1 MAEKAKFVGSIQHT
15 EDTLQRLFKTEY
27 RTYKQLRILIR
38 MVIGFALAALAL
50 TTEMSTVLQGI
61 LLLVGCWLLVSR
73 DFPAAVQADK
83 AVDGR
88 KGNLPQN
95 MCTFFKGSLQLS
107 GEGTM
112 RLEYSRFQRLIE
124 DNEYLYLFLG
134 PKSVCMIDKATVEG
148 GSAEDLKEFVA
159 QRTGLSWRRNR
170 SLLSMN
176 LTDLRQA
183 LQDHRKR

>member
-1 MAEKAKFVGSIQHT
+1 
-15 EDTLQRLFKTEY
+15 
-27 RTYKQLRILIR
+27 
-38 MVIGFALAALAL
+38 
-50 TTEMSTVLQGI
+50 
-61 LLLVGCWLLVSR
+61 
-73 DFPAAVQADK
+73 
-83 AVDGR
+83 
-88 KGNLPQN
+88 
-95 MCTFFKGSLQLS
+95 
-107 GEGTM
+107 M
-112 RLEYSRFQRLIE
+112 RLEYSRFQRLLE